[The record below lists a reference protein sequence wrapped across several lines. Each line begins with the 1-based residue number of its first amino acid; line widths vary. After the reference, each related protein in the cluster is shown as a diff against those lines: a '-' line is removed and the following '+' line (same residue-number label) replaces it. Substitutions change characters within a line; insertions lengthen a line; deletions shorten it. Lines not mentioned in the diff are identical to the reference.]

1 MPKNIVWT
9 AVASTAAG
17 IGSLVA
23 AVLGNLEMT
32 ISFGFISAAAA
43 MLAVRER

>member
-9 AVASTAAG
+9 AVASTTAA

-23 AVLGNLEMT
+23 AVLGNLEVT
-32 ISFGFISAAAA
+32 VSFGFISVAAA
-43 MLAVRER
+43 MLSVRER

>member
-17 IGSLVA
+17 VGSLVA
-23 AVLGNLEMT
+23 AVLGNLEAT
-32 ISFGFISAAAA
+32 VSFGFISVAAA
-43 MLAVRER
+43 MLSVRER

>member
-9 AVASTAAG
+9 AVVSTAAG
-17 IGSLVA
+17 VGSLVA

-43 MLAVRER
+43 MLSVRER